1 MIDLR
6 YGILSTSSI
15 APRFIAAVRQ
25 AGAGEIVAVSSR
37 TLQKAQEK
45 ANEWNIPTAYGSHE
59 ELLSDDNINIV
70 YISAVNSQHY
80 PLAKQALEAGKH
92 VVCEKP
98 CTTSAEDTRRLF
110 ALAKEKDL
118 FFVEAQ
124 KMLFLPA
131 IQEVKRRLDAEEL
144 GKIYMAELSQSFSAG
159 YNTWQFDKSL
169 GGGTLLSSGIYGVQ
183 LLQWLFGEIEEIGGV
198 RSAYDNGAE
207 WQYVLSGKMKKDI
220 LFSLKNSTGAVLP
233 NTARIYGEKG
243 YIEIPEYW
251 KARCAVF
258 HINGKEPEKVEF
270 PCEFE
275 LKYEAAHIADCMEK
289 GLLNSPVITE
299 ELTVA
304 GISALETVLK
314 SWES

>member
-1 MIDLR
+1 MTELR

-15 APRFIAAVRQ
+15 APRFIAAVRE

-45 ANEWNIPTAYGSHE
+45 AEAWNIPTAYGSHE
-59 ELLSDDNINIV
+59 VLLADENINIV

-80 PLAKQALEAGKH
+80 PLAKMALEAGKH
-92 VVCEKP
+92 VICEKP
-98 CTTSAEDTRRLF
+98 CTTTVEDTRLLF
-110 ALAKEKDL
+110 ALAREKGL
-118 FFVEAQ
+118 FLMEAQ

-131 IQEVKRRLDAEEL
+131 IQEVKRRLDAGEL
-144 GKIYMAELSQSFSAG
+144 GKIFMAELSQSFSAG
-159 YNTWQFDKSL
+159 YNTWQFDKAL

-183 LLQWLFGEIEEIGGV
+183 LLQWLFGEIETLGGV
-198 RSAYDNGAE
+198 CSAYAGGGE

-220 LFSLKNSTGAVLP
+220 LFSIENSTGAVLA

-251 KARCAVF
+251 KAREAVF
-258 HINGKEPEKVEF
+258 YINGKEPEKAAF
-270 PCEFE
+270 PCKYE
-275 LKYEAAHIADCMEK
+275 LKYEAAHIADCIEK
-289 GLLNSPVITE
+289 GLLNSPVVTE
-299 ELTVA
+299 ALTLS
-304 GISALETVLK
+304 GISALERVLK